1 MPVNGKLLTRILAT
15 ASIAIAAIIAL
26 VALASGMNFSGIFTA
41 LGFFIPGAWWY
52 YCESKD
58 KKAKSEYDQRVEAHS
73 TWKEHL
79 DPIEDQALLSGIGAS
94 IAEPKPFRRR
104 WGWMIFSA
112 FVAFAIAAI
121 LTPETPATS
130 ETEEPEAVTT
140 SETTTS
146 ETTTSS
152 TTTSSTTSTTS
163 TTEPTSTTSTTSS
176 TTTQEPTPE
185 PETQEPTEE
194 PYVEQQPVYTPAPE
208 QTPAP
213 QQFVQQPVAPV
224 IQESPSV
231 YYQNCDAVRAAGA
244 APLYIGSPGY
254 APKLDRDGDGV
265 ACE

>member
-1 MPVNGKLLTRILAT
+1 MPVNGKLLTRVLAT

-26 VALASGMNFSGIFTA
+26 AALASGINFSGIFTA
-41 LGFFIPGAWWY
+41 VGFLIPSAWWY

-58 KKAKSEYDQRVEAHS
+58 RKAKSEYDQRVEAHS

-79 DPIEDQALLSGIGAS
+79 DPIEDQALLSGFGAS
-94 IAEPKPFRRR
+94 IPEPEPFRRR
-104 WGWMIFSA
+104 WGWMFFSA
-112 FVAFAIAAI
+112 FVAFALAAI

-152 TTTSSTTSTTS
+152 TTTSSTTS
-163 TTEPTSTTSTTSS
+163 S
-176 TTTQEPTPE
+176 TTTKEPAPE

-194 PYVEQQPVYTPAPE
+194 PYVEQQPVYTPAPDP
-208 QTPAP
+208 TPAP
-213 QQFVQQPVAPV
+213 QQFVQQPAAPV

-231 YYQNCDAVRAAGA
+231 YYENCDAVRAAGA
-244 APLYIGSPGY
+244 APLYMGSPGY